1 MSDENNEFNQ
11 NNTSK
16 IFIKKSTFNGLIL
29 GLVLV
34 IGIAAF
40 FAGSYVTNLNSNQI
54 SEKDLDDAIAKL
66 ELKILQ
72 NQLPTKQPQLPVK
85 ISADNDPIIGNP
97 DAPITIIEFS
107 DFQCPFCARFH
118 SQTLPLI
125 LEEYIEQG
133 KVKLVFRDFPIQS
146 IHPNAFPASIAAEC
160 ANEQGKFKEMHDML
174 FDNQNEWNKQD
185 TVDALSSFS
194 QYATNIQLEQE
205 TFDSCL
211 TNGKYIEEIKKDL
224 DDGRDYGVSGTPRF
238 FVGNDQIGYVELK
251 GAQPFESFKKIIDA
265 QLDI

>member
-1 MSDENNEFNQ
+1 MSDENREFNQ

-85 ISADNDPIIGNP
+85 ISADNDPIIGDLN
-97 DAPITIIEFS
+97 APITIIEFS

-118 SQTLPLI
+118 IQTLPLI

-146 IHPNAFPASIAAEC
+146 IHQNALPASIAAEC

-174 FDNQNEWNKQD
+174 FDNQNKWNNQD
-185 TVDALSSFS
+185 TADALSLFS
-194 QYATNIQLEQE
+194 QYATNIQLEQD

-211 TNGKYIEEIKKDL
+211 TNGKYIDEIKKDL
-224 DDGRDYGVSGTPRF
+224 DDGREYGVSGTPGF
-238 FVGNDQIGYVELK
+238 FVGNDEIGYVELK